1 LEGFERVGKGRFTM
15 SEFSQDFAVLVG
27 IDQYG
32 GGIGSLQTAVNDVT
46 ALSQRLQQ
54 DHHYQV
60 MQLINQQAT
69 LSGLQHLLTDVLPR
83 QVQPDSR
90 LLFYF
95 AGHGIALNGDDGPEG
110 YLIPQDARV
119 GDTHS
124 YLSML
129 RLQTALSELPCRHFL
144 GILDC
149 CFAGAFRWSSTRDI
163 AQIPEVIYQERYD
176 RFIQDAAWQIITS
189 AAYDQ
194 QALDSLTINSARGQ
208 VGAHSPFAAALL
220 EALSGQ
226 ADIYPAAK
234 AGQPTGD
241 GVTTATELYL
251 YLRDR
256 VEVATIEH
264 RQRQT
269 PGLWPLKQHD
279 KGEYIFL
286 TPDHPLNLPPAPAL
300 DKLQNPYRGLA
311 AFEAS
316 HSDLFFGREALTQKL
331 FEQVVK
337 APLSVVL
344 GASGSGK
351 SSLVKAGLMAKI
363 QQAET
368 CEGWYVLPPLRLGEL
383 PLQALDH
390 ALAQDPLFM
399 GSAGEDG
406 AFDPIGESRLLDY
419 LAHWQLH
426 YPYRKLLMVIDQ
438 FEELM
443 TLGTGRDE
451 RSQCLTVLANAIA
464 HYSAQLKLVLTLRS
478 DFEPQFQTTAL
489 SPYWQAARFLVPP
502 MSRTALREAIIQPAS
517 KRVIYFQSDDEKHAL
532 VDQLI
537 NEVADMPGALPL
549 LSFTLSELYLR
560 YLERQEIAKAQGR
573 LLERTITE
581 ADYRALGGVARS
593 LTQRA
598 DSEYQALIKRD
609 PRYATTVRNVMLRM
623 VATGGG
629 QLSRRRVPLSEF
641 EYLSAENNRVQTVIQ
656 HFSAARLLVEGTG
669 SDGRAYVEPAHDAL
683 VNGWQRL
690 LTWQQAEEADL
701 ILQRRLTPAAEEWR
715 SHQTPSVP
723 TNLRASATHLLS
735 GLDRGLL
742 SVESGV
748 AQRANALGNL
758 WKGTRRGLGRADW
771 GARSQPAAKQF
782 LWHGNPYL
790 DVLKAEL
797 DAPNNRL
804 NKLETDFVRA
814 SLLLKRKNISWR
826 WRLAIAIIIGLS
838 GLTLATVVSR
848 RADMISDVES
858 SRAAA
863 EANFLAG
870 NQLDGFTQSL
880 DAAQVLQK
888 PLLRAFKP
896 PEPMRSSVRGTL
908 QKGVYAAKEHNRFE
922 AHQGTTR
929 SSVSADGRTVV
940 SGGDDDIVIV
950 WNWQG
955 DKQAEWSSGQEKVSN
970 LRLSPDG
977 KQLATAGV
985 DHTVRLWNLQGQ
997 LLAEFRGHT
1006 DAIKGLAFSP
1016 DGQFLATASSDQ
1028 TVRLWSLKEYS
1039 QYRSQVAQPQPLAVL
1054 RGHRGEVW
1062 SVTFSPNGQ
1071 QLASG
1076 ATDGVL
1082 RLWNLQG
1089 QILKQF
1095 QAQQGELH
1103 QVQFSPDGR
1112 QMVSAGQDGRLRLW
1126 RLNGDA
1132 VADLVGHQG
1141 RVWDAKFSADGQQ
1154 IASTSG
1160 DGTVRL
1166 WSAMT
1171 GAALAVL
1178 SSHQGPVRNVSFSE
1192 DGQRMVTSGDDGSV
1206 RLWRLRGEQII
1217 VFNPFELAEKSY
1229 QKTGQRNG
1237 YEAPQTGQRDG
1248 YKALQPALTATIAL
1262 GTNGQDVVTANQK
1275 TVRLWHGSSEPISR
1289 WQEPAAVSAIALGQ
1303 KREKLAIAQGSVL
1316 RLKTL
1321 QGKLLAEDKESFTA
1335 VVGLDMSPDE
1345 NFLVSARE
1353 NGLVRLWNLEENTVV
1368 EWKTNTEDLKT
1379 VTLSPSAEQ
1388 VATAGAD
1395 GIIRLWNRQG
1405 KLLAQMEGHLGEVH
1419 GIAFSS
1425 DGQRLAS
1432 TGQDGTVRLWD
1443 IVSARQQA
1451 LFQVYESEVNAV
1463 AFSADGRL
1471 LVTGDTA
1478 GNVQLWDTKRQAAF
1492 AEWQA
1497 HPGTAVGKVSFS
1509 ETGIL
1514 TLGQDGSAY
1523 RWAIE
1528 DINVLRSRG
1537 CKLIGDYLRHVEEKD
1552 TACQGY

>member
-1 LEGFERVGKGRFTM
+1 M

-32 GGIGSLQTAVNDVT
+32 GGLGALQTAVSDVR
-46 ALSQRLQQ
+46 ALSQRLQR

-60 MQLINQQAT
+60 MQIINQQAT
-69 LSGLQHLLTDVLPR
+69 LLGLQHLLTEVLPQ

-110 YLIPQDARV
+110 YLIPQDARA
-119 GDTHS
+119 GDAHS

-129 RLQTALSELPCRHFL
+129 ELQRALSELPCRHFL

-163 AQIPEVIYQERYD
+163 VQIPEVIHKERYE
-176 RFIQDAAWQIITS
+176 RFIQDPAWQIITS

-194 QALDSLTINSARGQ
+194 QASDSLTINSVRGK
-208 VGAHSPFAAALL
+208 VGSHSPFAAALL

-241 GVTTATELYL
+241 GVITATELYL
-251 YLRDR
+251 FLRDR
-256 VEVATIEH
+256 VEVATTEH

-286 TPDHPLNLPPAPAL
+286 TPNHPLNLPPAPAL
-300 DKLQNPYRGLA
+300 DKSQNPYRGLA

-316 HSDLFFGREALTQKL
+316 HRDLFFGREALTQTL

-337 APLSVVL
+337 APLTVVL

-351 SSLVKAGLMAKI
+351 SSLVKAGLVAKV

-368 CEGWYVLPPLRLGEL
+368 REGWHVLPPLRLGEF
-383 PLQALDH
+383 PLQALH
-390 ALAQDPLFM
+390 QALAQDPLF
-399 GSAGEDG
+399 SNSVGEDV
-406 AFDPIGESRLLDY
+406 ASDSDVASDLIEERFLLDY
-419 LAHWQLH
+419 LAYWQLH
-426 YPYRKLLMVIDQ
+426 YPRRKLLMVIDQ

-443 TLGTGRDE
+443 TLGISADE
-451 RSQCLTVLANAIA
+451 RSQCLTTLATAIT
-464 HYSAQLKLVLTLRS
+464 HYSGQFRLVLTLRS

-489 SPYWQAARFLVPP
+489 APYWQSARFLVPP
-502 MSRTALREAIIQPAS
+502 MSRSALREAIIQPAS
-517 KRVIYFQSDDEKHAL
+517 KRVIYFHSEDEKHPL

-549 LSFTLSELYLR
+549 LSFTLSELYLK
-560 YLERQEIAKAQGR
+560 YLKRQEIAKAQGR

-598 DSEYQALIKRD
+598 DSEYQALIARD
-609 PRYATTVRNVMLRM
+609 PKYATTVRNVMLRM

-656 HFSAARLLVEGTG
+656 RFSAARLLVEGTG
-669 SDGRAYVEPAHDAL
+669 SDGRTYVEPAHDAL

-690 LTWQQAEEADL
+690 LAWQRTEEADL

-715 SHQTPSVP
+715 SHQAPSVSA
-723 TNLRASATHLLS
+723 NLRARATQVLS
-735 GLDRGLL
+735 GLDRGLF
-742 SVESGV
+742 SVESRA
-748 AQRANALGNL
+748 AQLAKALGHL
-758 WKGTRRGLGRADW
+758 WQGTRQGFGRSDRGD
-771 GARSQPAAKQF
+771 RSQPTAKQF

-790 DVLKAEL
+790 DVLRAEL

-804 NKLETDFVRA
+804 NKLETNFVRE
-814 SLLLKRKNISWR
+814 SLLLKRKNTSWR
-826 WRLAIAIIIGLS
+826 WRLAIALIVGLS
-838 GLTLATVVSR
+838 GLTLATVASR
-848 RADMISDVES
+848 RADMISDIES

-870 NQLDGFTQSL
+870 NQLDGFTRSL

-888 PLLRAFKP
+888 PLMRAFKP
-896 PEPMRSSVRGTL
+896 PEPMRSAVRGTL
-908 QKGVYAAKEHNRFE
+908 QKAVYATQEHNRFE
-922 AHQGTTR
+922 VHQGTTR
-929 SSVSADGRTVV
+929 SNMSADGRTIV
-940 SGGDDDIVIV
+940 SSGDDDSVIV

-955 DKQAEWSSGQEKVSN
+955 DKQAAWSAGQEKVLN
-970 LRLSPDG
+970 LRVSPDG
-977 KQLATAGV
+977 KQIATAGE
-985 DHTVRLWNLQGQ
+985 DSTVKLWNLQGQ

-1006 DAIKGLAFSP
+1006 DMVKGLAFSP
-1016 DGQFLATASSDQ
+1016 DGQLLATASRDQ
-1028 TVRLWSLKEYS
+1028 TVRLWSLTSLSPERQDGY
-1039 QYRSQVAQPQPLAVL
+1039 QAPTTPQPLAVL

-1071 QLASG
+1071 QLVSASG
-1076 ATDGVL
+1076 DGVL

-1112 QMVSAGQDGRLRLW
+1112 QMVTAGQDGRLRLW
-1126 RLNGDA
+1126 RLNGEP
-1132 VADLVGHQG
+1132 VADLIGHEG
-1141 RVWDAKFSADGQQ
+1141 RIWDTKFSADGQQ

-1166 WSAMT
+1166 WSAAT
-1171 GAALAVL
+1171 GASLAVL

-1192 DGQRMVTSGDDGSV
+1192 DGQRLVTSGDDGSV
-1206 RLWRLRGEQII
+1206 RLWRLQGEKRVIFDP
-1217 VFNPFELAEKSY
+1217 FNLPEENYST
-1229 QKTGQRNG
+1229 TGQKAG
-1237 YEAPQTGQRDG
+1237 YRSLQSAPTG
-1248 YKALQPALTATIAL
+1248 AIAL
-1262 GTNGQDVVTANQK
+1262 GTNGQDVVTTYQK
-1275 TVRLWHGSSEPISR
+1275 TIRLWQSSSEPISS
-1289 WQEPAAVSAIALGQ
+1289 WQEPMAVTAIALGQ
-1303 KREKLAIAQGSVL
+1303 KREKIAIAQGGVL
-1316 RLKTL
+1316 QLKTL
-1321 QGKLLAEDKESFTA
+1321 QGQLLVEDTA
-1335 VVGLDMSPDE
+1335 SAAAITSLDMNPDE
-1345 NFLVSARE
+1345 NFLVSVRE
-1353 NGLVRLWNLEENTVV
+1353 NGLVGLWNLEENTIV
-1368 EWKTNTEDLKT
+1368 EWKTNIEELKT
-1379 VTLSPSAEQ
+1379 VALDPSAEQ
-1388 VATAGAD
+1388 IATAGID
-1395 GIIRLWNRQG
+1395 GAISLWNRQG
-1405 KLLAQMEGHLGEVH
+1405 KLLAQMEGHLGTVH
-1419 GIAFSS
+1419 SMAFSP

-1443 IVSARQQA
+1443 IASARQQA
-1451 LFQVYESEVNAV
+1451 LFQVYDAEVTAI
-1463 AFSADGRL
+1463 AFSPEGRL
-1471 LVTGDTA
+1471 LATGDTA
-1478 GNVQLWDTKRQAAF
+1478 GDVQLWDTKRQVAF

-1497 HPGTAVGKVSFS
+1497 NPGTAVGKVSFN
-1509 ETGIL
+1509 ETGII

-1523 RWAIE
+1523 GWVIE
-1528 DINVLRSRG
+1528 DINALRTRG
-1537 CKLIGDYLRHVEEKD
+1537 CELIGDYLRQIKEKN

>member
-1 LEGFERVGKGRFTM
+1 M

-110 YLIPQDARV
+110 YLIPQDARA

-163 AQIPEVIYQERYD
+163 VQIPEVIHQERYD

-194 QALDSLTINSARGQ
+194 QALDSLTINSARGR

-226 ADIYPAAK
+226 ADTYPAAK

-241 GVTTATELYL
+241 GVITATELYL

-300 DKLQNPYRGLA
+300 DKSQNPYRGLA

-368 CEGWYVLPPLRLGEL
+368 REGWYMLPPLRLGEL

-390 ALAQDPLFM
+390 ALAQDPLFI
-399 GSAGEDG
+399 GFAGEDG
-406 AFDPIGESRLLDY
+406 AADPIGESRLLDY

-426 YPYRKLLMVIDQ
+426 YPHRKLLMVIDQ

-451 RSQCLTVLANAIA
+451 QSQCLTVLATAIA

-549 LSFTLSELYLR
+549 LSFTLSELYLA
-560 YLERQEIAKAQGR
+560 YLKRQEIAKAQGR

-598 DSEYQALIKRD
+598 DSEYQALIERD

-690 LTWQQAEEADL
+690 LAWQQAEEADL

-715 SHQTPSVP
+715 SHQTPLIP
-723 TNLRASATHLLS
+723 ANLRARATHVLS
-735 GLDRGLL
+735 GIDRGLF

-748 AQRANALGNL
+748 NKLAKALGNL
-758 WKGTRRGLGRADW
+758 WKGTRRGLGSAD
-771 GARSQPAAKQF
+771 GDDHSQPAAKQF

-797 DAPNNRL
+797 DTPNNRL

-814 SLLLKRKNISWR
+814 SLLLKRKNTSWR
-826 WRLAIAIIIGLS
+826 WRLAIALIVGLS
-838 GLTLATVVSR
+838 GLTLATIASR

-908 QKGVYAAKEHNRFE
+908 QKAVYAAKEHNRLE
-922 AHQGTTR
+922 THQGTTR
-929 SSVSADGRTVV
+929 SNISADGRTIV
-940 SGGDDDIVIV
+940 SSGDDDIVIV

-955 DKQAEWSSGQEKVSN
+955 DKQAEWSAGQEKVSN

-977 KQLATAGV
+977 KQLATAGE
-985 DHTVRLWNLQGQ
+985 DHTVKLWNLQGQ

-1006 DAIKGLAFSP
+1006 DAVKGLAFSP
-1016 DGQFLATASSDQ
+1016 DGQFLATASRDQ
-1028 TVRLWSLKEYS
+1028 TVRLWSLKGLF
-1039 QYRSQVAQPQPLAVL
+1039 QDRSQVAPPQQPLAVL

-1071 QLASG
+1071 QLASV
-1076 ATDGVL
+1076 ANDGVL

-1089 QILKQF
+1089 QLLKQF

-1112 QMVSAGQDGRLRLW
+1112 QMVTAGQDGRLRLW
-1126 RLNGDA
+1126 RSNGDA
-1132 VADLVGHQG
+1132 VADLVGHEG
-1141 RVWDAKFSADGQQ
+1141 RVWDTKFSADGQQ

-1166 WSAMT
+1166 WAAAT
-1171 GAALAVL
+1171 GASLAVL
-1178 SSHQGPVRNVSFSE
+1178 GSHQGPVRNVSFSE
-1192 DGQRMVTSGDDGSV
+1192 NGQRLVTSGDDGSV
-1206 RLWRLRGEQII
+1206 RLWRLQGEKTVI
-1217 VFNPFELAEKSY
+1217 FNPLKLAEKSDP
-1229 QKTGQRNG
+1229 KTGQR
-1237 YEAPQTGQRDG
+1237 AG
-1248 YKALQPALTATIAL
+1248 YKGLQPALTAAIAL
-1262 GTNGQDVVTANQK
+1262 DTNGQDAVTVNQK
-1275 TVRLWHGSSEPISR
+1275 TIRLWHGSSEPINS
-1289 WQEPAAVSAIALGQ
+1289 WEEPAAVTAIALGQ

-1321 QGKLLAEDKESFTA
+1321 QGQLLAENKENSAA
-1335 VVGLDMSPDE
+1335 VISLDMSPDE
-1345 NFLVSARE
+1345 RFLVSARE
-1353 NGLVRLWNLEENTVV
+1353 NGLVHLWNLEENTVA
-1368 EWKTNTEDLKT
+1368 EWKTNTEELKT
-1379 VTLSPSAEQ
+1379 VTLNPSAEQ
-1388 VATAGAD
+1388 VATAGVD
-1395 GIIRLWNRQG
+1395 GIISLWNRQG
-1405 KLLAQMEGHLGEVH
+1405 KLLAQMEGHLGAVH
-1419 GIAFSS
+1419 GMAFSP

-1443 IVSARQQA
+1443 IGSARQQA
-1451 LFQVYESEVNAV
+1451 LFQVYDAEVNAV
-1463 AFSADGRL
+1463 AFSADDRL
-1471 LVTGDTA
+1471 LATGDTA
-1478 GNVQLWDTKRQAAF
+1478 GNVQLWDTETQAAF

-1497 HPGTAVGKVSFS
+1497 HPGTAIGKVSFG

-1523 RWAIE
+1523 GWAIE
-1528 DINVLRSRG
+1528 DINALRARG
-1537 CKLIGDYLRHVEEKD
+1537 CELISDYLRQVEEKN
-1552 TACQGY
+1552 TTCQGY